1 MIKIIFSSLLF
12 SIAGSYLLLSLFFGG
27 CSNFNTHA
35 KDQLGLW
42 KQNGRT
48 QNWQCVESF
57 NPFKNKEC

>member
-1 MIKIIFSSLLF
+1 MIKIIFSSL
-12 SIAGSYLLLSLFFGG
+12 IASFVGAYLLLSLFFGG

-42 KQNGRT
+42 KQNGST

-57 NPFKNKEC
+57 NPFKNKKC